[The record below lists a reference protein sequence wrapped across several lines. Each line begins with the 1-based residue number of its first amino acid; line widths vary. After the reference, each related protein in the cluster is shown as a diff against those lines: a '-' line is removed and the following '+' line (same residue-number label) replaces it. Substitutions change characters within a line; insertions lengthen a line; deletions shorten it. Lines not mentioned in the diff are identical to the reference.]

1 MGRENARREDMAREP
16 EYILTTEPAEIERLR
31 LQHHA
36 WIEQAYAIFR
46 KGGIAAGDVVLDL
59 GCGPGFTSFE
69 LARVVGAGGRVIA
82 RDESARFLEWLA
94 AERDRLRLA
103 NVEPSLGK
111 VEDLELAPE
120 SLDAAYARWLFCWLA
135 EPEVALAR
143 VARALKPGGAV
154 LLQEYLDWGRMK
166 LLPRSRIF
174 ELGVEACMESWRK
187 GGGTIDF
194 GTLVPTLAA
203 ACRLEVETFEPVARI
218 GAVGSLEWRWIGG
231 FFSSYLPKL
240 VEKGSFAASDLEAW
254 SAEWARRESAGEGYC
269 YAPTM
274 VDGVLRKR

>member
-1 MGRENARREDMAREP
+1 MGREK

-36 WIEQAYAIFR
+36 WIEQAYALFAR
-46 KGGIAAGDVVLDL
+46 AGLCAGQAVLDL

-69 LARVVGAGGRVIA
+69 LATVVGPRGRVIA
-82 RDESARFLEWLA
+82 RDESARFLEGLA
-94 AERDRLRLA
+94 AERDRRGLGWI
-103 NVEPSLGK
+103 EPSLGR
-111 VEDLELAPE
+111 VEDLELPPE

-135 EPEVALAR
+135 EPEVVLAR

-174 ELGVEACMESWRK
+174 ELGVEACMESWRQ

-203 ACRLEVETFEPVARI
+203 ACSLEVEHFAPVARI

-231 FFSSYLPKL
+231 FFASYLPKL
-240 VEKGSFAASDLEAW
+240 VERGEFSAADLDAW
-254 SAEWARRESAGEGYC
+254 NVEWARRERAGEGYC

-274 VDGVLRKR
+274 VDGVLRKPR

>member
-1 MGRENARREDMAREP
+1 MGSEK

-36 WIEQAYAIFR
+36 WVAQAYAIFAR
-46 KGGIAAGDVVLDL
+46 AGLSAGDVVLDL

-69 LARVVGAGGRVIA
+69 LAMVVGPRGRVIA

-94 AERDRLRLA
+94 AERDRRGLA
-103 NVEPSLGK
+103 QVEPSLGK
-111 VEDLELAPE
+111 VEELDLAPE

-135 EPEVALAR
+135 EPEIALAR

-166 LLPRSRIF
+166 LLPRSRVF

-194 GTLVPTLAA
+194 AALVPTLAA
-203 ACRLEVETFEPVARI
+203 ACRLDVESFQPVARI
-218 GAVGSLEWRWIGG
+218 GAVGSLEWRWVGG
-231 FFSSYLPKL
+231 FFRSYLPKL
-240 VEKGSFAASDLEAW
+240 VEQGAFHAADLAAW
-254 SAEWARRESAGEGYC
+254 EAEWSRRESAGEGYC

-274 VDGVLRKR
+274 VDGVLRKP

>member
-1 MGRENARREDMAREP
+1 MGRAE

-36 WIEQAYAIFR
+36 WIEQAYALFR
-46 KGGIAAGDVVLDL
+46 KAGLRAGELVLDL

-69 LARVVGAGGRVIA
+69 LARVVGPSGHVIA

-94 AERDRLRLA
+94 GERDRLGLA
-103 NVEPSLGK
+103 NIEPSQGK
-111 VEDLELAPE
+111 VEDLELPDA
-120 SLDAAYARWLFCWLA
+120 SLDAAYARWLFCWLP
-135 EPEVALAR
+135 EPEVVLAR

-154 LLQEYLDWGRMK
+154 MLQEYLDWGRMK
-166 LLPRSRIF
+166 LLPRSRVF

-194 GTLVPTLAA
+194 ATLVPTLAA
-203 ACRLEVETFEPVARI
+203 ACWLEVETFEPIARI

-231 FFSSYLPKL
+231 FFRSYLPKL
-240 VEKGSFAASDLEAW
+240 VEKGSFAAADLDSW
-254 SAEWARRESAGEGYC
+254 IAEWARRESSGEGYC